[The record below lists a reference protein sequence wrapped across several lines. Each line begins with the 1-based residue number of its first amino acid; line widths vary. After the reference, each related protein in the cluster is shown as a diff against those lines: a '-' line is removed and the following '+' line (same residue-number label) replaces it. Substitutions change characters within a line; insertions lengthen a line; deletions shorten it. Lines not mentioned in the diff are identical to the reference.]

1 MGLSEDRERFREV
14 GESRREDLAEFISH
28 GDLGGSGADRIRI
41 PVKVVDLPAFEYDQR
56 SAGGVGQGGDGQP
69 QPGQPVDPEPGD
81 GDEEGDPG
89 EEGGDHEYYE
99 MDPEEFA
106 RELDEALGLDLEP
119 KGKRVVEE
127 VEGDFTDTAR
137 AGPRGTLDVDE
148 FFKRGLKR
156 HLATDFDGAYVREG
170 LFVAGAD
177 VGDVFAWARGQGIPV
192 SRAWI
197 ADAAATLED
206 ERGEPVAALDRWEG
220 FDALDAE
227 VDREPVTH
235 RIRREGLDS
244 VPFRRED
251 ERFRHPEVIEERE
264 RNVVVINVRDASG
277 SMRETKRELV
287 ERVFTPMDW
296 YLTGKYDAAEF
307 RYVVHDA
314 EAWEVDREEFFGIQ
328 SGGGTR
334 ISSAYELVEEILE
347 EYPYSEWN
355 RYVFA
360 AGDSENAG
368 SDTTNNVIPM
378 MESID
383 ANLHA
388 YVETQPGDGAANAR
402 HADEVETAFGDD
414 DGVAVARVSNPDDVT
429 DAIYEILSTEAD
441 GASESTGS
449 AGGGAAARR
458 TDGGDRP

>member
-1 MGLSEDRERFREV
+1 MGLTDDRERFREV
-14 GESRREDLAEFISH
+14 GEERRGDLSEFISH
-28 GDLGGSGADRIRI
+28 GDLGGSGPDRVKI
-41 PVKVVDLPAFEYDQR
+41 PVKIVDLPEFEYDKR
-56 SAGGVGQGGDGQP
+56 EAGGVGQGQGGQP

-81 GDEEGDPG
+81 GDEDGDPG
-89 EEGGDHEYYE
+89 EEGGEHEYYE

-156 HLATDFDGAYVREG
+156 HLATDFDGEYVREG

-177 VGDVFAWARGQGIPV
+177 VDEAFAWARGKGVPV
-192 SRAWI
+192 SRAWV
-197 ADAAATLED
+197 ADAAATLAE
-206 ERGEPVAALDRWEG
+206 ERGEPVMALDRWES
-220 FDALDAE
+220 FDALDDE
-227 VDREPVTH
+227 VEREPVSH
-235 RIRREGLDS
+235 RIRREGIDS

-251 ERFRHPEVIEERE
+251 ERFRHPEVIEKRE
-264 RNVVVINVRDASG
+264 RNVVVVNVRDASG

-334 ISSAYELVEEILE
+334 ISSAYELVEEIVE
-347 EYPYSEWN
+347 EYPYNEWN

-360 AGDSENAG
+360 AGDSENSG
-368 SDTTNNVIPM
+368 SDTTDSVIPL

-388 YVETQPGDGAANAR
+388 YVETQPGGAAPNAR
-402 HADEVETAFGDD
+402 HADEVENALGDAD
-414 DGVAVARVSNPDDVT
+414 DVAVARVSEPADVT
-429 DAIYEILSTEAD
+429 DAIYEILSTEAEGD
-441 GASESTGS
+441 GDAT
-449 AGGGAAARR
+449 AGGAAA
-458 TDGGDRP
+458 DGGGERR

>member
-1 MGLSEDRERFREV
+1 MRITRDRERFREV
-14 GESRREDLAEFISH
+14 GERRREDLSEFISH
-28 GDLGGSGADRIRI
+28 GDLGGSAPDRIRI
-41 PVKVVDLPAFEYDQR
+41 PIKIVDLPEFAYDR
-56 SAGGVGQGGDGQP
+56 RDAGGVGQGRGGQP
-69 QPGQPVDPEPGD
+69 QPGQPIDAQPGD

-89 EEGGDHEYYE
+89 EEAGDHEYYE

-106 RELDEALGLDLEP
+106 AELDEALGLELEP

-127 VEGDFTDTAR
+127 VEGDFTDVAR

-156 HLATDFDGAYVREG
+156 HLATDFDDAYVREG

-177 VGDVFAWARGQGIPV
+177 VDDVFEWARKQRIPV

-197 ADAAATLED
+197 ADAAAELAD
-206 ERGEPVAALDRWEG
+206 EHGGPVSALDRWAS
-220 FDALDAE
+220 FDELERE
-227 VDREPVTH
+227 VDTEPTH
-235 RIRREGLDS
+235 VRIRREGLDS

-251 ERFRHPEVIEERE
+251 ERFRHPEVIEKHE

-296 YLTGKYDAAEF
+296 YLTGKYDEAEF

-314 EAWEVDREEFFGIQ
+314 EAWEVDRADFFGIQ

-334 ISSAYELVEEILE
+334 ISSAYELVAEILE
-347 EYPYSEWN
+347 EYPFAEWN

-360 AGDSENAG
+360 AGDSENSG
-368 SDTTNNVIPM
+368 NDTTEGVIPL
-378 MESID
+378 MESIE

-388 YVETQPGDGAANAR
+388 YVETQPGGSAPNAR
-402 HADEVETAFGDD
+402 HADEVERALGDAD
-414 DGVAVARVSNPDDVT
+414 NVAVARVQGPEDVT
-429 DAIYEILSTEAD
+429 DAIYEILSTED
-441 GASESTGS
+441 
-449 AGGGAAARR
+449 GGAAA
-458 TDGGDRP
+458 DRGTGTEEVRS

>member
-1 MGLSEDRERFREV
+1 VGLTEDRERFREV
-14 GESRREDLAEFISH
+14 GETRREDLAEFISH
-28 GDLGGSGADRIRI
+28 GDLGGSDGDRIRI
-41 PVKVVDLPAFEYDQR
+41 PVKLVDLPTFEYDQR
-56 SAGGVGQGGDGQP
+56 SAGGVGQGGDGRP

-81 GDEEGDPG
+81 GDESGDPG

-106 RELDEALGLDLEP
+106 AELDEALGLDLEP

-137 AGPRGTLDVDE
+137 SGPRGTLDVDE

-156 HLATDFDGAYVREG
+156 HLATDFDESYVREG
-170 LFVAGAD
+170 LFVDGAD
-177 VGDVFAWARGQGIPV
+177 VDDVFAWARGDGVPV
-192 SRAWI
+192 SRAWV
-197 ADAAATLED
+197 ADAAATLEA
-206 ERGEPVAALDRWEG
+206 ERGEPVGALDRWES
-220 FDALDAE
+220 FDALADGVE
-227 VDREPVTH
+227 RDSVTR
-235 RIRREGLDS
+235 RIREEGLDS

-251 ERFRHPEVIEERE
+251 ERFRHPEVTEERE

-334 ISSAYELVEEILE
+334 ISSAYELVAEILE
-347 EYPYSEWN
+347 AYPYSEWN

-368 SDTTNNVIPM
+368 SDTTESVIPL

-383 ANLHA
+383 ANLQA

-402 HADEVETAFGDD
+402 HADEVEAAFDGG
-414 DGVAVARVSNPDDVT
+414 DGVAVARVSEPDDVT
-429 DAIYEILSTEAD
+429 DAIYEILSTESAAD
-441 GASESTGS
+441 D
-449 AGGGAAARR
+449 AGDAGGAARGR
-458 TDGGDRP
+458 TDGGDRR